1 MHSTANLS
9 CSACAGNGG
18 CTLICRDFAARLGLV
33 DASGRPRQ
41 ASVRLTTV
49 RGVVAGASEQI
60 PLMALSYELRG
71 GSPSSAASAQLQH
84 EHAKRPGVGAFII
97 TRVSIAC
104 IDDLR

>member
-1 MHSTANLS
+1 MHSAANLS
-9 CSACAGNGG
+9 CPAYAGNGG

-33 DASGRPRQ
+33 DAAGRPRQ

-71 GSPSSAASAQLQH
+71 GSPSSAASAQMH
-84 EHAKRPGVGAFII
+84 CHALCQLPLIQRRA
-97 TRVSIAC
+97 
-104 IDDLR
+104 L